1 MNFPSQKNDPDY
13 IVREDAARIFD
24 RLGQAECEGFTG
36 KKILVTGCAGFL
48 GRLFCQF
55 FAGELERHG
64 ITPESIVLADNFMF
78 GRPAWLERLA
88 SSVNKVEIRQ
98 MDIASP
104 GVAGSDFASFHYIV
118 HMASIASPTFYR
130 RHPFETLD
138 ANVWGLRR
146 LIDACDPGRLAGLL
160 FFSSSEIY
168 GDPDPAAIPTPEDY
182 PGLVHCRG
190 PRACYDEAKRFGE
203 TLCHLAGEVK
213 GLKIATV
220 RPFNN
225 YGPGMRLDD
234 RRVPADFASA
244 ILAGRDIVILSDG
257 SPTRTFCYV
266 ADAVFGYLL
275 ALLKGAGQAFN
286 IGSPG
291 PEIGIS
297 RLAEIFVAAGR
308 AGHGYDGRVV
318 YAKADEA
325 DYLTHNPRRRCP
337 DISKAREV
345 LGYDPEV
352 GLEEGVARYL
362 AHLAAEK
369 SG

>member
-1 MNFPSQKNDPDY
+1 MNDPDY

-24 RLGQAECEGFTG
+24 RLGPAASNAFTG
-36 KKILVTGCAGFL
+36 RRILITGCAGFL
-48 GRLFCQF
+48 GRLFSQF
-55 FAGELERHG
+55 FAAELARRG
-64 ITPESIVLADNFMF
+64 ASPEGVVLADNFMF

-88 SSVNKVEIRQ
+88 GPEGRVEIRRL
-98 MDIASP
+98 DIADP
-104 GVAGSDFASFHYIV
+104 GAAGGDFGSFHYII
-118 HMASIASPTFYR
+118 HLASIASPTFYR

-146 LIDACDPGRLAGLL
+146 LIDACDPGLLEGLL

-168 GDPDPAAIPTPEDY
+168 GDPAVLPTPEDY

-203 TLCHLAGEVK
+203 TLCHLAVEVR

-225 YGPGMRLDD
+225 YGPGMGLGD
-234 RRVPADFASA
+234 RRAPADFASA
-244 ILAGRDIVILSDG
+244 VLSGRDIVILSDG

-275 ALLKGAGQAFN
+275 ALLSGAGQVFN

-291 PEIGIS
+291 PEISIS
-297 RLAEIFVAAGR
+297 RLAEIFAAAGR
-308 AGHGYDGRVV
+308 AGHGYTGRVI
-318 YAKADEA
+318 YSKADEA
-325 DYLTHNPRRRCP
+325 DYLTHNPSRRCP
-337 DISKAREV
+337 DISRARER
-345 LGYDPEV
+345 LGYAPEV
-352 GLEEGVARYL
+352 GLEDGVARYL
-362 AHLAAEK
+362 AHLAAE
-369 SG
+369 GVA

>member
-1 MNFPSQKNDPDY
+1 MKMNDQDC
-13 IVREDAARIFD
+13 IVREDVARIFD
-24 RLGQAECEGFTG
+24 RLGPAAGDSFTG
-36 KKILVTGCAGFL
+36 KRILVTGCAGFL
-48 GRLFCQF
+48 GRLFSQF
-55 FAGELERHG
+55 FAGELARRGAEPERV
-64 ITPESIVLADNFMF
+64 VLADNFML

-88 SSVNKVEIRQ
+88 GRNNRAEIRRL
-98 MDIASP
+98 DIANP
-104 GVAGSDFASFHYIV
+104 GAAGDDFGSFHYIV
-118 HMASIASPTFYR
+118 HLASIASPTFYR

-146 LIDACDPGRLAGLL
+146 LIDTCDPGLLAGLL

-203 TLCHLAGEVK
+203 TLCHLAGEVR

-244 ILAGRDIVILSDG
+244 VLSGRDIVILSDG

-275 ALLKGAGQAFN
+275 ALLKGAGQVFN

-291 PEIGIS
+291 PEIGVG
-297 RLAEIFVAAGR
+297 RLAEVFAAAGR
-308 AGHGYDGRVV
+308 AGHGYTGRIVF
-318 YAKADEA
+318 AKSGEA

-337 DISKAREV
+337 DISRAREA
-345 LGYDPEV
+345 LGYAPEV

-362 AHLAAEK
+362 THLAAEME
-369 SG
+369 G

>member
-1 MNFPSQKNDPDY
+1 MNDPDR
-13 IVREDAARIFD
+13 IVREDAARVFD
-24 RLGQAECEGFTG
+24 RLGPAAGNSFTG
-36 KKILVTGCAGFL
+36 RRILVTGCAGFL

-55 FAGELERHG
+55 FAAELARRGAAPERV
-64 ITPESIVLADNFMF
+64 VLADNFMF
-78 GRPAWLERLA
+78 GRPAWLDRLA
-88 SSVNKVEIRQ
+88 SPANGVEIRCL
-98 MDIASP
+98 DIADP
-104 GVAGSDFASFHYIV
+104 GAAGEDFGLFHYII
-118 HMASIASPTFYR
+118 HMASIASPTYYR

-146 LIDACDPGRLAGLL
+146 LIDACDPGLLAGLL
-160 FFSSSEIY
+160 FFSSSEVY

-203 TLCHLAGEVK
+203 TLCHLAAEVR

-225 YGPGMRLDD
+225 YGPGMRPDD
-234 RRVPADFASA
+234 RRAPADFASA
-244 ILAGRDIVILSDG
+244 ILSGRDIVILSDG

-275 ALLKGAGQAFN
+275 ALLSGTGQVFN

-291 PEIGIS
+291 PEISIS
-297 RLAEIFVAAGR
+297 RLAEIFAAAGR
-308 AGHGYDGRVV
+308 DRHGYTGRVI
-318 YAKADEA
+318 YNRADEA

-337 DISKAREV
+337 DIYKAREM
-345 LGYDPEV
+345 LGYAPEV

-362 AHLAAEK
+362 AHLAAERD
-369 SG
+369 G